1 MLPLALC
8 SCLLEIAN
16 DAFILPTRI
25 LIGCSLLS
33 QEYCK
38 LIGWLLKSVRRQLC
52 TLTCLIYSQQRY
64 CPMISFVTIHFDIG
78 HGPNSTLPYT
88 MMMHIKRFHEY
99 WRAINDLFNLITE
112 ESIMSTPMIFFSAK
126 ASGFLPTAVILFS
139 KKSFANI
146 FHQSIFFLL
155 AWFQSSLLSQSAKHA
170 LHSCFCFSLLLA
182 CRSESSKS
190 NYCSSFSSQIS
201 MI

>member
-38 LIGWLLKSVRRQLC
+38 LIGC

-88 MMMHIKRFHEY
+88 MMMHINCFHEY

-170 LHSCFCFSLLLA
+170 LYSLLL
-182 CRSESSKS
+182 
-190 NYCSSFSSQIS
+190 
-201 MI
+201 